1 MSAAAFR
8 FAYTRKENVEVE
20 EETPACSVAEWGARV
35 ELAALFRLLAHYR
48 MDDLA
53 NGGVAARVPD
63 QPDHYLTH
71 PYGMFWEEAT
81 ASQMVKIDS
90 EGKAVEKRGPWLNDG
105 LQVCVLSL
113 FFVVVKL

>member
-53 NGGVAARVPD
+53 NGG
-63 QPDHYLTH
+63 
-71 PYGMFWEEAT
+71 
-81 ASQMVKIDS
+81 
-90 EGKAVEKRGPWLNDG
+90 
-105 LQVCVLSL
+105 
-113 FFVVVKL
+113 